1 MYNSIVNYVQA
12 NKIMAIININ
22 FLLKIT
28 TSLFILGLLGLVL
41 NRKNVLMSIVSL
53 ELMLLAVNLNF
64 IFFSIYL
71 DDILGQVFV
80 IFVLTIAAAES
91 AIGLAILAAFYR
103 LQNSI
108 EFKLIKIGKVKI

>member
-1 MYNSIVNYVQA
+1 
-12 NKIMAIININ
+12 MATININ

-41 NRKNVLMSIVSL
+41 NRKNILMSIVSL

-71 DDILGQVFV
+71 DDILATDV
-80 IFVLTIAAAES
+80 
-91 AIGLAILAAFYR
+91 
-103 LQNSI
+103 
-108 EFKLIKIGKVKI
+108 